1 MNGRTRVAEAAMS
14 PAFDEVRERLRAA
27 GASLSVA
34 SHRLE
39 TLMTRA
45 TRRARRSTD
54 ALVCR
59 LSPARLG
66 ARVSNARVRFA
77 LLRAARDAAISGR
90 LDDERARL
98 AVAVASLDALSPL
111 AVLQRGYALAR
122 STDGRLLR
130 DARAVKVGDAVHL
143 RLAAGALVCRV
154 EKQENN

>member
-1 MNGRTRVAEAAMS
+1 MT
-14 PAFDEVRERLRAA
+14 RAA
-27 GASLSVA
+27 G
-34 SHRLE
+34 
-39 TLMTRA
+39 
-45 TRRARRSTD
+45 RARRSTD
-54 ALVCR
+54 ALVRR

-77 LLRAARDAAISGR
+77 ILRAARDAAISGR

-98 AVAVASLDALSPL
+98 SVAVASLDALSPL

-122 STDGRLLR
+122 SSSSNSTEGRLLR
-130 DARAVKVGDAVHL
+130 DARAVKVGDTVYL